1 MKRSAIPKRAISVMV
16 ALALVASC
24 LLTSYA
30 GTILSFQGDNNSGEC
45 DVKVTTNGGEVV
57 WVVGD
62 DGGDFDNSYIG
73 TLALGTKC
81 KFTANDTNTR
91 KFLYWQDE
99 YDARVYSYERTVEFE
114 AASRMHLRAVYSKS
128 SSTSHVITWVNYGGT
143 VLQKD
148 TYRIGA
154 TLTPPGDTKLP
165 GFVFLG
171 WSTSAADATNDPS
184 DQIIYPR
191 YRVEA
196 SGFTVAITNDSGVS
210 GAGSYTN
217 FQTVNVKAEP
227 KNGSGETFS
236 YWQDADGN
244 VVSYENNYSFRIN
257 YDVTLT
263 AVYGEEVTPE
273 PVIRITKIVRDMS
286 SMKLTFYAE
295 RSVPETYAVVSH
307 GMLMSSSSTV
317 SDQQMIVDNA
327 GDATTATV
335 RKAYGTSN
343 ELSGTFS
350 LAKAKVSAATVVT
363 ARPFIIVKNA
373 SGEQFVVYGDIV
385 RTSNNATD

>member
-30 GTILSFQGDNNSGEC
+30 GTILSFQGDNNGGQG

-57 WVVGD
+57 WVIGD
-62 DGGDFDNSYIG
+62 DGGDFDNNYVG
-73 TLALGTKC
+73 TLPLGTKC
-81 KFTANDTNTR
+81 KFTANDTRT
-91 KFLYWQDE
+91 KTFLYWQDE
-99 YDARVYSYERTVEFE
+99 FDGRVYSYERTVEFE
-114 AASRMHLRAVYSKS
+114 VASYMHLRAVYAKA

-148 TYRIGA
+148 TYTIGA

-191 YRVEA
+191 YRVEG
-196 SGFTVAITNDSGVS
+196 SEFTVAITNGSGVS

-217 FQTVNVKAEP
+217 FQTVTIKAEP

-236 YWQDADGN
+236 YWKDADGN

-295 RSVPETYAVVSH
+295 RSVPETYAVISH
-307 GMLMSSSSTV
+307 GMLMSSSSVT
-317 SDQQMIVDNA
+317 DQQMTVDNA
-327 GDATTATV
+327 KDSATATV